1 MFSVSSPS
9 IAAIVYRSKVIV
21 LLLDCFS
28 GMALQTDELM
38 DQTGVTV
45 YDYGT
50 LCEDSPI
57 VGIVLDERELEYVAT
72 EHTVF
77 LPSSFNSSCLRAKP

>member
-9 IAAIVYRSKVIV
+9 IAAIVYQSKVVV

-28 GMALQTDELM
+28 GMALQTDEM
-38 DQTGVTV
+38 DDQTGVTV
-45 YDYGT
+45 YDYGA
-50 LCEDSPI
+50 LCENNPI

-72 EHTVF
+72 EHAVTTSPF
-77 LPSSFNSSCLRAKP
+77 LNPS